1 MAQDYDI
8 IEGVYMGNYSKPSST
23 CTVALSGLVMTERE
37 NYGINRRMFHP
48 YTGAPP
54 IHCAAPAG
62 RRTYHRAKG
71 YS

>member
-1 MAQDYDI
+1 MDI
-8 IEGVYMGNYSKPSST
+8 IEGVYMANYQRPSMWNTSLRES
-23 CTVALSGLVMTERE
+23 CSGVVIVDPEE
-37 NYGINRRMFHP
+37 SGIHKRMFHP

-62 RRTYHRAKG
+62 YRTYHRSKG